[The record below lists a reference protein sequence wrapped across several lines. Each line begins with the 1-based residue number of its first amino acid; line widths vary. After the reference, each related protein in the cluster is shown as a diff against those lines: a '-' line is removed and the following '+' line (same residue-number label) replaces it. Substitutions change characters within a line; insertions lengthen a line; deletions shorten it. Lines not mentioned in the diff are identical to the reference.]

1 MIKNVIITQSN
12 YIPWKGYFD
21 AISISDE
28 FVVYDDMQ
36 YTKRDW
42 RNRNLIKTQ
51 QGLKWLTIP
60 VEVKGNFFQKINE
73 TKIADK
79 NWNKQHWDILKQ
91 SYSKSK
97 KYSETKDFIE
107 NLYRSISFD
116 YLTDVNV
123 HFITEICAYLKIDI
137 NLKMSSDFVL
147 NEERSQ
153 RLLDICLE
161 LNATDYYSGPAAKA
175 YMDEK
180 IFEDAKIGVHY
191 LDYSNYLEYEQLNPP
206 FEHGVSILDLI
217 FNEGEDSYKFLK
229 NKK

>member
-91 SYSKSK
+91 AYSKSK
-97 KYSETKDFIE
+97 KYSETKDFVE

-116 YLTDVNV
+116 YLTEVNV

>member
-97 KYSETKDFIE
+97 KYSETKDFVE

-137 NLKMSSDFVL
+137 NLRMSSDFIL

-191 LDYSNYLEYEQLNPP
+191 LDYSNYVEYEQLNPP

>member
-91 SYSKSK
+91 AYSKSK
-97 KYSETKDFIE
+97 KYSETKDFVE

-116 YLTDVNV
+116 YLTEVNV

-153 RLLDICLE
+153 RLLDICLK

>member
-42 RNRNLIKTQ
+42 RNRNLIKTP

-91 SYSKSK
+91 AYSKSK
-97 KYSETKDFIE
+97 KYSETKDFVE

>member
-1 MIKNVIITQSN
+1 MV
-12 YIPWKGYFD
+12 
-21 AISISDE
+21 
-28 FVVYDDMQ
+28 
-36 YTKRDW
+36 
-42 RNRNLIKTQ
+42 
-51 QGLKWLTIP
+51 
-60 VEVKGNFFQKINE
+60 
-73 TKIADK
+73 
-79 NWNKQHWDILKQ
+79 
-91 SYSKSK
+91 
-97 KYSETKDFIE
+97 
-107 NLYRSISFD
+107 
-116 YLTDVNV
+116 
-123 HFITEICAYLKIDI
+123 KIDI

-180 IFEDAKIGVHY
+180 IFEEAKIGVHY

-229 NKK
+229 NKKWKI

>member
-51 QGLKWLTIP
+51 QGLKWLSIP

-97 KYSETKDFIE
+97 MYSETKDFVE
-107 NLYRSISFD
+107 SLYRSISFD

-191 LDYSNYLEYEQLNPP
+191 LDYSNYVEYEQLNPP

>member
-91 SYSKSK
+91 AYSKSK
-97 KYSETKDFIE
+97 KYSETKDFVE

-123 HFITEICAYLKIDI
+123 HFITEICTYLKIDI

-180 IFEDAKIGVHY
+180 IFEEAKIGVHY

>member
-91 SYSKSK
+91 AYSKSK
-97 KYSETKDFIE
+97 KYSETKDFVE
-107 NLYRSISFD
+107 NLYRSSSFD

-191 LDYSNYLEYEQLNPP
+191 LDYSNYVEYEQLNPP

-217 FNEGEDSYKFLK
+217 FNEGEGSYKFLK

>member
-91 SYSKSK
+91 AYSKSK
-97 KYSETKDFIE
+97 KYSETKDFVE

-180 IFEDAKIGVHY
+180 IFEEAKIGVHY